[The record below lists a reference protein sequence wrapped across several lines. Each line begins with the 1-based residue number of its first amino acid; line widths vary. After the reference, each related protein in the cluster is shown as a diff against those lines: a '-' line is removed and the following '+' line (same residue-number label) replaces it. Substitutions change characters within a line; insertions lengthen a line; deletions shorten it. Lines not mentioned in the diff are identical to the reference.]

1 MNVELWVVQYRFVI
15 SIGACSTRIFKAN
28 LHSSR
33 DPSVLWLKN
42 IAWFFLRDNS
52 SGTVKA
58 ALPCARR
65 WGANARVIYWFIFLL
80 SELGQTGREK
90 NLTLSHDLGVDP
102 SLPSVNRCIPL
113 HCEGLQVEWSFKIP
127 CSFSA
132 ESCDRCYQWP
142 FLVVS
147 YLLLLFCRMER
158 TKNVHRK
165 LSRARNQPNK
175 MAVNKQRREVRSIST
190 FLWLSLSA
198 FP

>member
-1 MNVELWVVQYRFVI
+1 M
-15 SIGACSTRIFKAN
+15 
-28 LHSSR
+28 
-33 DPSVLWLKN
+33 
-42 IAWFFLRDNS
+42 
-52 SGTVKA
+52 
-58 ALPCARR
+58 
-65 WGANARVIYWFIFLL
+65 
-80 SELGQTGREK
+80 
-90 NLTLSHDLGVDP
+90 LTPAYH
-102 SLPSVNRCIPL
+102 SVNRCIPL

-190 FLWLSLSA
+190 FLWLWHEATGGIA
-198 FP
+198 FCFPLDRMLVYCLAHPCPENFIGFPDSSPVFKL